1 MDFEVVVDIEA
12 DAGRVGEVLVDVEAW
27 PTWTSTMTSVQ
38 RTESGPLAVG
48 STARIRQPRLGSMLW
63 TVTELAEGRSFTWE
77 AKRPGLRFIAAHLLD
92 VESPNSTKVTLSL
105 QQSGAVGAVIAPL
118 TGGPAR
124 RNVEIEAQGL
134 KKRAESSVA

>member
-12 DAGRVGEVLVDVEAW
+12 ETGRVWEVLADVEAW
-27 PTWTSTMTSVQ
+27 PTWNPSMTSVQ
-38 RTESGPLAVG
+38 RTDSGPLVVG
-48 STARIRQPRLGSMLW
+48 STAQIRQPRLGSMLW
-63 TVTELAEGRSFTWE
+63 TVTELVDGRSFTWE

-118 TGGPAR
+118 TAGPAR
-124 RNVEIEAQGL
+124 RSVEREAQGL
-134 KKRAESSVA
+134 KKQAEEAS